1 MRIAV
6 TGGTGFVG
14 RHLIERLV
22 AGGHEA
28 VCVARQPHPPVH
40 GVTVTVA
47 DVADADKLREAC
59 ERCDAIV
66 HLAGINRA
74 NGAQTFERVH
84 VAGTRNVV
92 AAARAAGARKV
103 LTVSFLK
110 ARPDCGSRYHETKWE
125 SEQIIAQSGLDY
137 VVLKAGVVFG
147 PGDGMVTNIWRAIRI
162 MPVFGAVGF
171 RPTMI
176 SPVWVGDVA
185 ELLSAGAT
193 GSTLVRRT
201 VSVVGPEVMS
211 LADAV
216 RRVARAMHR
225 PVLVLPLPLW
235 VHHAFGWIAE
245 RVMSRPLASVA
256 QVRMLAEGA
265 GDPLPGA
272 ELPPADL
279 RPTTRFDGVS
289 IAASLPGRR

>member
-22 AGGHEA
+22 ASGHQA
-28 VCVARQPHPPVH
+28 VCVARQPQPPVH
-40 GVTVTVA
+40 GVPVTSA
-47 DVADADKLREAC
+47 DVADVDSLRRAC
-59 ERCDAIV
+59 EGCDAIV

-74 NGAQTFERVH
+74 KGAQTFERVH
-84 VAGTRNVV
+84 VEGTRNVV
-92 AAARAAGARKV
+92 AAARAVGASKV
-103 LTVSFLK
+103 LTLSFLK
-110 ARPDCGSRYHETKWE
+110 ARPDCSSRYHETKWE
-125 SEQIIAQSGLDY
+125 SEQIVAQSGLDY

-147 PGDGMVTNIWRAIRI
+147 PGDGMVANIWRAIRI
-162 MPVFGAVGF
+162 LPVFGAVGF

-185 ELLSAGAT
+185 EILSAGAT
-193 GSTLVRRT
+193 SSALTRQT
-201 VSVVGPEVMS
+201 VSVLGPEAIV

-225 PVLVLPLPLW
+225 PVLVLPLPLSL
-235 VHHAFGWIAE
+235 HYAFGWLAE

-256 QVRMLAEGA
+256 QVRMMAEGVS
-265 GDPLPGA
+265 DPLPGA
-272 ELPPADL
+272 ELPPAAL
-279 RPTTRFDGVS
+279 RPTVRFDESS
-289 IAASLPGRR
+289 IAASIPRWR